1 MGVPVTAPADWSL
14 GILSCQIPDSSVH
27 SPWMGPVVNE
37 LNVGFCSTNIGVLQ
51 IRASSLF

>member
-1 MGVPVTAPADWSL
+1 MTASADWNL
-14 GILSCQIPDSSVH
+14 ETLSCPIPDSSVH